1 MKYGVQLFEDPEE
14 QMLIWYVQNLGVAK
28 HSNIRPCCGRI
39 LKVCTVSSR
48 SCSASDQSLGHLDV
62 FFLISGTVHLKSS
75 N

>member
-39 LKVCTVSSR
+39 LKVCTILY
-48 SCSASDQSLGHLDV
+48 QSLTQFVWNLGV
-62 FFLISGTVHLKSS
+62 GKFLVAPVS
-75 N
+75 